1 MGSTGRR
8 GWGAKATASSRRQ
21 HARRRAVAL
30 AAFTVLA
37 VMAGG
42 WAASDWWARRGP
54 SPVIRTVELR
64 GMERLSEADLRR
76 VLPFH
81 EGDRLFAV
89 SLDEA
94 ARRLSAHPWIA
105 QASLYRTLSGRVVV
119 TVRERQPAAV
129 VSEGAR
135 EGEPAWY
142 VDRDGVLLGP
152 VGERPGP
159 STLAV
164 RGVSIAQL
172 RAGSSAE
179 RRRLREGLALLALVR
194 RDGVADAE
202 VTVRRE
208 GEAVV
213 AFGTRNSGGASG
225 RWPSAFR
232 RSRVGVTAVSGRS
245 ICALPIRSWCECETE
260 VTQP

>member
-1 MGSTGRR
+1 
-8 GWGAKATASSRRQ
+8 
-21 HARRRAVAL
+21 
-30 AAFTVLA
+30 
-37 VMAGG
+37 
-42 WAASDWWARRGP
+42 
-54 SPVIRTVELR
+54 
-64 GMERLSEADLRR
+64 
-76 VLPFH
+76 
-81 EGDRLFAV
+81 
-89 SLDEA
+89 
-94 ARRLSAHPWIA
+94 
-105 QASLYRTLSGRVVV
+105 
-119 TVRERQPAAV
+119 
-129 VSEGAR
+129 
-135 EGEPAWY
+135 

-213 AFGTRNSGGASG
+213 AFGGWRLHVRTDRYEEQWRRFWQVAERIPAEPRRGDRRVREVDLRFANSVVV
-225 RWPSAFR
+225 RM
-232 RSRVGVTAVSGRS
+232 
-245 ICALPIRSWCECETE
+245 
-260 VTQP
+260 